1 MEYYSAD
8 LHLGS
13 KNIIE
18 YCGRPFKSA
27 QHQIKRLIGEIN
39 NRCRPGD
46 TLYHNGD
53 FVLYGKERGVESI
66 RIKPIEFENMINCK
80 VVHILGNHDRNNGIK
95 GGLDFG
101 IVKLSK
107 NCLAAI
113 QHYPPWA
120 PQAIKVDVNVD
131 VYLCGHVHDSWK
143 VRTFNKKPVIN
154 VGCDVWNYRP
164 VSKVDLVKF
173 IDKGLL

>member
-13 KNIIE
+13 SNIIE
-18 YCGRPFKSA
+18 YCSRPFKSA

-53 FVLYGKERGVESI
+53 FVLYGKERGVESL
-66 RIKPIEFENMINCK
+66 RIKPAEFENMINCK
-80 VVHILGNHDRNNGIK
+80 LVHILGNHDRNNGVKGKLDHDIIK
-95 GGLDFG
+95 L
-101 IVKLSK
+101 KK
-107 NCLAAI
+107 NCLASI
-113 QHYPPWA
+113 QHYPPWS
-120 PQAIKVDVNVD
+120 PLAINAHVAHVD

-143 VRTFNKKPVIN
+143 HKTFNGKPVIN

-164 VSKVDLVKF
+164 VSKVE
-173 IDKGLL
+173 LLKYINKL